1 MAIQKG
7 TIIVRGKI
15 GNIVGMKNGF
25 GTKKEGF
32 ARSYVAE
39 IANPQTTTQMN
50 QRAKMLPA
58 VLFRR
63 QLAEV
68 IARAWEGKKYGGQS
82 IREFMKYALKE
93 PWTNVPQLVK
103 DSAVAIPGAY
113 LISKGSLATIGV
125 VISNGSLSISLPTG
139 TAMDGTATIGD
150 LSAALLAGNA
160 FLRAGDQLTLVVAV
174 APSASIPYVVYH
186 VKSIYLNEADESTIN
201 DWAGSA
207 LAITSDSNTLAVAA
221 AETGH
226 IILGG
231 SIVLSREGNNS
242 NQRSTQRFV
251 LNTTALTTYFASAL
265 KASIAETYKNAASS
279 RSTTDWPYEDS
290 EADESTGGNT
300 PSVERVAVNVTVSPS
315 GAGSATGGGSKAIGS
330 TCNLMATAEDGY
342 TFDGWK
348 INGVSVS
355 SSNPYSFEVT
365 EAVNVVAQF
374 RSADDPGE
382 DRP

>member
-7 TIIVRGKI
+7 TIIVRGKV

-32 ARSYVAE
+32 ARQYVAE

-50 QRAKMLPA
+50 QRTKMLPA

-63 QLAEV
+63 QLSEV

-93 PWTNVPQLVK
+93 PWTNVPQLAK
-103 DSAVAIPGAY
+103 DSAIAIPGAY

-125 VISNGSLSISLPTG
+125 AISNGSLSISLPTG
-139 TAMDGTATIGD
+139 TAMLSTATIGD
-150 LSAALLAGNA
+150 LSAALLAENA
-160 FLRAGDQLTLVVAV
+160 FLKAGDQLTLVVAD

-186 VKSIYLNEADESTIN
+186 VKSIYLNEADESTIA
-201 DWAGSA
+201 DWAGNA
-207 LAITSDSNTLAVAA
+207 LTITSDGNTLEVAVAG
-221 AETGH
+221 TGH
-226 IILGG
+226 ILLGG
-231 SIVLSREGNNS
+231 SIVLSREGGNS

-251 LNTTALTTYFASAL
+251 LNTTALTAYFAAAL
-265 KASIAETYKNAASS
+265 KNSVAETYKSTASS
-279 RSTTDWPYEDS
+279 RGNTDWPYEDS
-290 EADESTGGNT
+290 EGSDIPSEDT
-300 PSVERVAVNVTVSPS
+300 PSVERVAINVSVSPT
-315 GAGSATGGGSKAIGS
+315 GAGTVTGGGSKAIGS
-330 TCNLMATAEDGY
+330 TCNLQASAANGY

-348 INGVSVS
+348 VNNITVS

-374 RSADDPGE
+374 RSGDDPGE